1 MDSAAGP
8 SRGFLPAG
16 GCAGEEPPAGE
27 MPFLQLSRRHEGAFV
42 RAFRNI
48 LKRMLEAKGR
58 GFWSPSDDVLARLQ
72 DLFEEV
78 EDEIEGV
85 A

>member
-1 MDSAAGP
+1 MFDGAADRYVLDEAMADRLRASNP
-8 SRGFLPAG
+8 
-16 GCAGEEPPAGE
+16 E
-27 MPFLQLSRRHEGAFV
+27 
-42 RAFRNI
+42 AFRNI
-48 LKRMLEAKGR
+48 LKRMMEAKGR